1 MWFLP
6 IIVNAFFTTIACQE
20 RLDIAIVLD
29 RSGST
34 DIQFERQ
41 VTFAKELVNILNVG
55 DNRARIGV
63 VVFDTNATIDVRLDK
78 YKEKRLVIDALTYTI
93 KNGGK
98 TNAADAIRKSRDLL
112 SRDRGGRK
120 YAIFIT
126 DGKYNREAD
135 KVEEEAKR
143 AKANNIVILSAG
155 LDNNSNR
162 PGLLKIANGE
172 QGHVF
177 VSENPKD
184 LASRVLRRVCQR

>member
-184 LASRVLRRVCQR
+184 LASRVLHRVCQR

>member
-1 MWFLP
+1 MP
-6 IIVNAFFTTIACQE
+6 IIVNAFFNTIACQE
-20 RLDIAIVLD
+20 KLDIAIVLD

-63 VVFDTNATIDVRLDK
+63 VVYDTNAAIDIRLDK
-78 YKEKRLVIDALTYTI
+78 YKEKKLVIDALTYTSN
-93 KNGGK
+93 NGGK
-98 TNAADAIRKSRDLL
+98 TNAADAIRKSRDIL

>member
-63 VVFDTNATIDVRLDK
+63 VVYDTNAAIDIRLDK
-78 YKEKRLVIDALTYTI
+78 YKEKKLVIDALTYTSN
-93 KNGGK
+93 NGGK

-120 YAIFIT
+120 YAFSSRTGSTI
-126 DGKYNREAD
+126 GKRIKWRKRQREP
-135 KVEEEAKR
+135 R
-143 AKANNIVILSAG
+143 PIIL
-155 LDNNSNR
+155 
-162 PGLLKIANGE
+162 
-172 QGHVF
+172 
-177 VSENPKD
+177 
-184 LASRVLRRVCQR
+184 